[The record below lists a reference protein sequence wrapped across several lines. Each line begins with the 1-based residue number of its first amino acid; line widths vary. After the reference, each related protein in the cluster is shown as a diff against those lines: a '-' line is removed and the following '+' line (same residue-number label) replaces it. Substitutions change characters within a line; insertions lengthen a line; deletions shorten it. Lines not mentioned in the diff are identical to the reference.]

1 MPYNLSLTLP
11 FRQRNNT
18 SLQVFHK
25 LLTSQ
30 TRSGLTEFAVVLE
43 HQPLLQSSKLM
54 PPGKQTTIKTTHS
67 AIRTT
72 LQQTKIINKHTLKQA
87 KSPALATRWWLN
99 QGIIIFTAAR
109 RC

>member
-1 MPYNLSLTLP
+1 MPYHLSFTLP
-11 FRQRNNT
+11 FGQRNNT
-18 SLQVFHK
+18 SLQIFHK

-72 LQQTKIINKHTLKQA
+72 LQQAKIINKHTLKQA
-87 KSPALATRWWLN
+87 KSPAPIDNGNTQVA
-99 QGIIIFTAAR
+99 
-109 RC
+109 